1 MSPLAK
7 QGDTIEQ
14 SYCRERTEEEQRGVE
29 QSQILRML
37 LRAGAHEVRL
47 STKKPWEID

>member
-7 QGDTIEQ
+7 EGDTVEQ
-14 SYCRERTEEEQRGVE
+14 SMCRERTEEEQRGVE

-37 LRAGAHEVRL
+37 LRAGAHEIRL